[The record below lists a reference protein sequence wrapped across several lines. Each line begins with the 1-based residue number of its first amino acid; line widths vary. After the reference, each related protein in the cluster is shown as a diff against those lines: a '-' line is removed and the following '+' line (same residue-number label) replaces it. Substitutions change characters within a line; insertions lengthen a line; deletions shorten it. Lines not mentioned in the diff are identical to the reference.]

1 MQRFLKHICKLTET
15 LFSVFD
21 RKKEW
26 NEIPKKCFIFLS
38 LLCIGVTLIHDLI
51 IQDTIGLMRDERR
64 IMTRVL
70 FRIFSG
76 GVGRLHSPLKTPL
89 VMTPGFLKRLIIL
102 YLGSRFVIESDG
114 LVVQGVRKDDGGV
127 YTCRARV
134 PETGELEERDIQ
146 LEVKLDKYQ
155 LKPLS
160 CPNTPTPLGKG
171 RFWMIKKLSLC
182 HKQKFSNSYI
192 FATWWC
198 KPCIF
203 TT

>member
-1 MQRFLKHICKLTET
+1 
-15 LFSVFD
+15 
-21 RKKEW
+21 
-26 NEIPKKCFIFLS
+26 
-38 LLCIGVTLIHDLI
+38 
-51 IQDTIGLMRDERR
+51 
-64 IMTRVL
+64 MTRVL

-155 LKPLS
+155 LKPFS

-171 RFWMIKKLSLC
+171 RF
-182 HKQKFSNSYI
+182 
-192 FATWWC
+192 
-198 KPCIF
+198 
-203 TT
+203 